1 MLRGAALAFVAGW
14 LLWFWLDKNPATLG
28 PLPPP
33 ANDDYIRN
41 FQIAIDLVKQARLK
55 AAYVYI
61 WKAHYIVL
69 SLAAGLAI
77 GAVLGA
83 LSRSLSRKNFRK
95 LYLPERKNKEKE
107 KVSQEE

>member
-1 MLRGAALAFVAGW
+1 MLRGTALAFVAGW

-33 ANDDYIRN
+33 VNDDYLRN
-41 FQIAIDLVKQARLK
+41 FQIAIDLVKQARFK
-55 AAYVYI
+55 AAYIYI

-77 GAVLGA
+77 GSLLGI
-83 LSRSLSRKNFRK
+83 LSRSIARKKFLK
-95 LYLPERKNKEKE
+95 HYLPERKNKEKA
-107 KVSQEE
+107 SQEE